1 MRQNKSVAVTLFP
14 LLSNAAALHTLLIL
28 FAFRDNPIADH
39 KGMLIWWGGLVVCHG
54 VMSLYLQKP
63 RELRSLILLGVL
75 IFALQL
81 GVTIAVNPIYSSFV
95 TWFACVCMWIYGYY
109 QCVVALLNGV
119 KPESLTVN
127 FETTSVTLLV
137 VACIS
142 SAGAMAI
149 GTVVH
154 LAIGVLCI
162 LIALMRLRTL
172 HTRMDDSE
180 KRPMVG
186 LVVPMILL
194 GAAGCAIAFCM
205 VIGGYAAQLLTRF
218 TAWVGTVLRSVA
230 NGIGAFFLWLF
241 SLFPQMEDPTLGDNG
256 YMPDALPSGTADM
269 TFESNGILL
278 YLLIAAVLVALVVL
292 VIMVWR
298 KVRLQ
303 GMPHKRVVIR
313 AAVVKK
319 NSLWEILHR
328 LVMAALRRVR
338 FEIRYLQRYNSL
350 NGLLVWLERRM
361 SRRGIKRKTG
371 ETMASYLVR
380 IQEAFPQGSECL
392 CELSNALDRYYFCDG
407 AELSK
412 DEIHR
417 LRKALKH
424 IGKQSGDV

>member
-1 MRQNKSVAVTLFP
+1 
-14 LLSNAAALHTLLIL
+14 
-28 FAFRDNPIADH
+28 
-39 KGMLIWWGGLVVCHG
+39 
-54 VMSLYLQKP
+54 
-63 RELRSLILLGVL
+63 
-75 IFALQL
+75 
-81 GVTIAVNPIYSSFV
+81 
-95 TWFACVCMWIYGYY
+95 
-109 QCVVALLNGV
+109 
-119 KPESLTVN
+119 
-127 FETTSVTLLV
+127 
-137 VACIS
+137 
-142 SAGAMAI
+142 
-149 GTVVH
+149 
-154 LAIGVLCI
+154 
-162 LIALMRLRTL
+162 
-172 HTRMDDSE
+172 
-180 KRPMVG
+180 
-186 LVVPMILL
+186 
-194 GAAGCAIAFCM
+194 
-205 VIGGYAAQLLTRF
+205 
-218 TAWVGTVLRSVA
+218 
-230 NGIGAFFLWLF
+230 
-241 SLFPQMEDPTLGDNG
+241 
-256 YMPDALPSGTADM
+256 M

-303 GMPHKRVVIR
+303 GMPHKRVAIR

-392 CELSNALDRYYFCDG
+392 GELSNALDRYYFCDG

-417 LRKALKH
+417 LRKSMKR